1 MMLFHGFMKKHS
13 NLFRILKFKKMFPH
27 KLQKSLYSINNSC
40 TAKLF
45 KMKKTENLESSWKKK
60 DSLQKS

>member
-1 MMLFHGFMKKHS
+1 
-13 NLFRILKFKKMFPH
+13 MFPH

-60 DSLQKS
+60 DSLQKNQSKKEKEEKKKKDLNQKQKDQR